1 MLVRVKCNN
10 QTRKEIMD
18 IVSIFRAHI
27 VDLCLT
33 SMVIEV
39 YGKLDKMAAI
49 QLMLEPYGIIEVRAS
64 FALDLFRI
72 HTHTH
77 THTHIYIYIYI
88 CITYQNNALNQVPR
102 P

>member
-1 MLVRVKCNN
+1 
-10 QTRKEIMD
+10 MD

-49 QLMLEPYGIIEVRAS
+49 QLMLEPYGIIEVSAS
-64 FALDLFRI
+64 VEPVSI
-72 HTHTH
+72 HTYAYTK
-77 THTHIYIYIYI
+77 
-88 CITYQNNALNQVPR
+88 AMF
-102 P
+102 